1 MIIANHIPKLIMRSA
16 YNLATKML
24 NKRKAVMAPCG
35 FHANKEMMT
44 DINVDILKLL
54 YYKIQ
59 ILLIVISSNT
69 VMYNYY
75 YTHFCS
81 NNISYFV

>member
-1 MIIANHIPKLIMRSA
+1 MQIKHVLTFK
-16 YNLATKML
+16 
-24 NKRKAVMAPCG
+24 
-35 FHANKEMMT
+35 NKEMMT

-81 NNISYFV
+81 SNISYFV

>member
-1 MIIANHIPKLIMRSA
+1 MQIKHVLTFK
-16 YNLATKML
+16 
-24 NKRKAVMAPCG
+24 
-35 FHANKEMMT
+35 NKEMMT

-69 VMYNYY
+69 VMHNYY

-81 NNISYFV
+81 SNISYFV

>member
-1 MIIANHIPKLIMRSA
+1 MQIKHVLTFK
-16 YNLATKML
+16 
-24 NKRKAVMAPCG
+24 
-35 FHANKEMMT
+35 NKEIMT

-59 ILLIVISSNT
+59 ILLIVISS
-69 VMYNYY
+69 MHNYY

-81 NNISYFV
+81 SNISYFV